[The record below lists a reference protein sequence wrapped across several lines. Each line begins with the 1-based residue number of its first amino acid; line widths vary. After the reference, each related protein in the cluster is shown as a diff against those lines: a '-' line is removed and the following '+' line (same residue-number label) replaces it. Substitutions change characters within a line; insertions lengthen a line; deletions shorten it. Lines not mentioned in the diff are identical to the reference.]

1 MLNALRN
8 WGKKYISTS
17 RRPTGDQVGQTS
29 QKSRDD
35 RASMVNSIRDEITR
49 LQHGISD
56 LNDAMKNDGA
66 SDASANQARMAKLHQ
81 QLAQKQQELAKYQA
95 RI

>member
-1 MLNALRN
+1 MLTTLRN
-8 WGKKYISTS
+8 WGKKYISS
-17 RRPTGDQVGQTS
+17 RRRPTDDQVRRTS

-49 LQHGISD
+49 LQHEISD
-56 LNDAMKNDGA
+56 LDDAMKAGD
-66 SDASANQARMAKLHQ
+66 SASADEARMARLHQ
-81 QLAQKQQELAKYQA
+81 QLAQKQQELSRYQA